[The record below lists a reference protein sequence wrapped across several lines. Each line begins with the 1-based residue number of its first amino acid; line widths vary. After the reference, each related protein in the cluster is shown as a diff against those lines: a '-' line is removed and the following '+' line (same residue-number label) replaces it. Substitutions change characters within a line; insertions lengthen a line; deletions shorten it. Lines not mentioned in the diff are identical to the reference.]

1 VASKR
6 SRSRS
11 GKQSADELSDWT
23 SALSKVLAHPT
34 RIEFL
39 QLLAR
44 RGELSPRDAATSTGV
59 NLASVAYHVRE
70 LAAHGL
76 VAVAST
82 RPRRGA
88 VQHFYRLTEQGRA
101 SVEAI
106 AAVLE
111 HAPRARPRAI
121 RRAGRPG

>member
-1 VASKR
+1 MASR
-6 SRSRS
+6 RRRSRS
-11 GKQSADELSDWT
+11 GKQATELSDWT
-23 SALSKVLAHPT
+23 SALAKVLAHPI

-44 RGELSPRDAATSTGV
+44 HGELSPRDAAASTGV
-59 NLASVAYHVRE
+59 SLASVAYHVRE

-76 VAVAST
+76 VALIGT

-88 VQHFYRLTEQGRA
+88 VQHFYRLTERGKA
-101 SVEAI
+101 TVEAI
-106 AAVLE
+106 ETVLQ
-111 HAPRARPRAI
+111 HAPHARSAAP